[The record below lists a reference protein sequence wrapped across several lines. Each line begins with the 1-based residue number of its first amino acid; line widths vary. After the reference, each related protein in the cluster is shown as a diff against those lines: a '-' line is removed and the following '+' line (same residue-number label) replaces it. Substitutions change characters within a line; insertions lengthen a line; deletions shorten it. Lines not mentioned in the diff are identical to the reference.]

1 MVLLQNLK
9 TPDYIF
15 THSVCVPAGTWVN
28 SVIGFREFVSLILV
42 VENQI
47 LWPSFIGVTQPSSPK
62 NGFSYVK
69 TPIFESQ

>member
-28 SVIGFREFVSLILV
+28 SVTGFREFVSLILV

-47 LWPSFIGVTQPSSPK
+47 LWPSFIGGECELRPRVLCMYLHVDQ
-62 NGFSYVK
+62 
-69 TPIFESQ
+69 